1 MDNYK
6 ATVVIPTYNRLQEL
20 KLTLDSL
27 VLQKCSY
34 PFEVIVADDGS
45 YENTKAVIDEYIGKL
60 NIRYVFQEEK
70 GFRAGTARNMGI
82 ALVKGEICIFIDNGV
97 LFHSCAIKSHIEVHE
112 KEIKPCLVSGYVHGF
127 EVEKDKGGEFQEIV
141 ISYSTDEAI
150 GILSSKGILDIREE

>member
-70 GFRAGTARNMGI
+70 GFRAVSYTHLTLPTNR
-82 ALVKGEICIFIDNGV
+82 
-97 LFHSCAIKSHIEVHE
+97 EV
-112 KEIKPCLVSGYVHGF
+112 
-127 EVEKDKGGEFQEIV
+127 
-141 ISYSTDEAI
+141 
-150 GILSSKGILDIREE
+150 